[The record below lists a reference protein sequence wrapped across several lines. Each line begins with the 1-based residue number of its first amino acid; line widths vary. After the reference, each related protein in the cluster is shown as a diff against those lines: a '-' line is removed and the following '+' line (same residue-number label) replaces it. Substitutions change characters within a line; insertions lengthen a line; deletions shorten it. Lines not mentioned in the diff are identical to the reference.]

1 MTFVRSPRG
10 AKTRFSVARVA
21 HSITQF
27 YVGALGTRTTQY
39 RGKIQEHAQAVYLAL
54 RSQLGE
60 AAGIEWSRA
69 AIRQAIEG
77 ELRANAPSEVHDFFL
92 DEEEKRAKRERGAP
106 KENWGRFEPMPETNP
121 DRVDPVWAIVSSDG
135 SSADMAEPARGDLE
149 SLGLPTKP
157 AKAKKQAE
165 AKPEAARRSHW
176 LAWFRLLARQV
187 THAFDFEAFERQ
199 LLKLPPD
206 LRSLTDAGWWS
217 FWQEQV
223 DQAMKNDPRAVGM
236 LRVLHELREQGRVVG
251 LSWLASSGLP
261 GGISAGRML
270 SEDRQG
276 PLLYRRLWL
285 EHIRKLSRGTDGD
298 KRFLDL
304 FDLEKL
310 AGYMEP
316 HRDRLV
322 DWRGAQWLAVSESL
336 WSLPFEEW
344 KATPGQTP
352 DPAARELPQWAWMR
366 VAMGLSVLEKDP
378 TAQAM
383 AFYDAFSSLAAIP
396 SETMLREAG
405 KAYPRYLEDE
415 AGLVHDEFES
425 IHQSIHR
432 AAVNT
437 KWTGTIALDWREV
450 RAQGAP
456 IAGRRISQGPIGFL
470 KSIHSSLAAQGR
482 YGEDRPVTVSLPLW
496 HRDVEGFLALR
507 HTEAARLQTVVTIP
521 DLFFER
527 LQSGQPWVLFDP
539 AAFPEVLSKNSDGY
553 LQAEERWKEEGQKNS
568 LHAKAIPSDKLWRQ
582 LVRAMQK
589 GSPFVT
595 FDGSDKAFAPFPES
609 APPVGGIDGV
619 GAMPVPWEQETA
631 SVSWPAMA
639 VDLSRTLDSE
649 GNPDPDRMKQTAN
662 IALRALDNAI
672 EASRLPEGSA
682 TLDYRPVCL
691 GAVGFFEAV
700 NKGSS
705 SSQNDPELVTAW
717 VSGLA
722 EAWSAVVLLA
732 DQQLRRERGP
742 AKAWKT
748 SPDARP
754 FDPMGSIERM
764 KQSRKGS
771 LGHRPQ
777 PQQEWNPNRFRNG
790 HRCSV
795 RTVWAPYQ
803 GAAKIAGV
811 TPGGMGTLRPVDLVL
826 DEEGKAH
833 WCPTPLVMELLRQRP
848 EDAEVLRE
856 VLRHPQQPRKW
867 PDFVQALTFPSP
879 EGWERRLL
887 HAAHIRPWIDQ
898 GVSLTLPIGLATEVL
913 GPLVRRAWWLGLS
926 NVRFEGLYPE
936 AEAILQTQESVD
948 NPRNHG

>member
-21 HSITQF
+21 HSITQV
-27 YVGALGTRTTQY
+27 YVGALGPRTTQH
-39 RGKIQEHAQAVYLAL
+39 RARIQEHAQAVYLAL
-54 RSQLGE
+54 RGQLGE
-60 AAGIEWSRA
+60 AAGVEWSRA
-69 AIRQAIEG
+69 AIRQAIET
-77 ELRANAPSEVHDFFL
+77 ELRQRAPAEVHEFFL
-92 DEEEKRAKRERGAP
+92 EEEDKRAKRERSLP
-106 KENWGRFEPMPETNP
+106 KEGWGRFEAMPETNP
-121 DRVDPVWAIVSSDG
+121 DRVDPVWAIVAQDDSPTETATQS
-135 SSADMAEPARGDLE
+135 RGALDQ
-149 SLGLPTKP
+149 LGVATKP
-157 AKAKKQAE
+157 AKAKKTNE
-165 AKPEAARRSHW
+165 SKPEAARRSQW

-206 LRSLTDAGWWS
+206 LRSLPDTGWWG

-223 DQAMKNDPRAVGM
+223 QLAMKHDPRAVGM
-236 LRVLHELREQGRVVG
+236 LRVMHELRERSRVLG
-251 LSWLASSGLP
+251 HSWLAASGLP
-261 GGISAGRML
+261 GATAQTHKL
-270 SEDRQG
+270 SDDREG
-276 PLLYRRLWL
+276 VLLYQRLWS
-285 EHIRKLSRGTDGD
+285 EHIRKLARGPEGD
-298 KRFLDL
+298 KRLLD
-304 FDLEKL
+304 FDLDKL
-310 AGYMEP
+310 AAKLDP
-316 HRDRLV
+316 QRDRHI
-322 DWRGAQWLAVSESL
+322 DWRGSQWLGTTECL

-344 KATPGQTP
+344 NAAPGQTP
-352 DPAARELPQWAWMR
+352 DPLARELPQWAWMR

-378 TAQAM
+378 TVQAM
-383 AFYDAFSSLAAIP
+383 VFYDAFSSLAVLP

-405 KAYPRYLEDE
+405 KAAPRYLEDE

-432 AAVNT
+432 AAINT

-470 KSIHSSLAAQGR
+470 RSIHSSLAAQGR
-482 YGEDRPVTVSLPLW
+482 YGEDRPVTVALPLW
-496 HRDVEGFLALR
+496 HRDIEGFLDLR
-507 HTEAARLQTVVTIP
+507 HTDGARLQTVVTIP

-527 LQSGQPWVLFDP
+527 LQTGLPWVLFDP
-539 AAFPEVLSKNSDGY
+539 AAYPEVSHGGEQGY
-553 LQAEERWKEEGQKNS
+553 LQAEARWQAEGQKNH
-568 LHAKAIPSDKLWRQ
+568 LHAKAIGADKLWRL
-582 LVRAMQK
+582 LVKAMQK

-595 FDGSDKAFAPFPES
+595 FEGSDKAFAPFPVS

-619 GAMPVPWEQETA
+619 GAMPVPSNQETA
-631 SVSWPAMA
+631 AVSWPSMA

-649 GNPDPDRMKQTAN
+649 GNPDPDRMKQTAA
-662 IALRALDNAI
+662 IAMRALDNAI

-691 GAVGFFEAV
+691 GAVGFFEAI

-732 DQQLRRERGP
+732 DQQLRRERGA
-742 AKAWKT
+742 AKAWKQA
-748 SPDARP
+748 PDARP

-764 KQSRKGS
+764 KLARKGS
-771 LGHRPQ
+771 LGHKPT
-777 PQQEWNPNRFRNG
+777 PQQDWNPTRFRNG

-811 TPGGMGTLRPVDLVL
+811 TPGGMGTLRPVDLVM

-833 WCPTPLVMELLRQRP
+833 WCPTPLIMELLRQRP
-848 EDAEVLRE
+848 EDAETLRDVLRY
-856 VLRHPQQPRKW
+856 PQQPRKW
-867 PDFVQALTFPSP
+867 PEFVQALTFPTV

-898 GVSLTLPIGLATEVL
+898 GVSLTLPIGLAPETL

-936 AEAILQTQESVD
+936 ADAMPDNQESVD
-948 NPRNHG
+948 NQRNHG